1 MDFFSELMLSLIVMG
16 LVCCFLYG
24 GYQVFLF
31 LTKGI
36 KRKELSYLETMIL
49 IILAIILGNMF
60 MSLAIKG

>member
-31 LTKGI
+31 LIKGI
-36 KRKELSYLETMIL
+36 KRKEFSYLETMIL